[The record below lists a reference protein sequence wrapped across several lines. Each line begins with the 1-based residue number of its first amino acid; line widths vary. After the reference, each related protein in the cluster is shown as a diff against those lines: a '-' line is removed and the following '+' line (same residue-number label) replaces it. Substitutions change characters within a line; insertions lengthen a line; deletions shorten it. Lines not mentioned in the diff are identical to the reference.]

1 MRQGVR
7 LEPLLKANRT
17 VSSGSA
23 RYGVRIEKAKER
35 SPRIDAATGSA
46 LVNVKRVKNSDHR
59 KLRERITDA
68 MMPGHGGIP
77 GGEHGDD
84 ADACP
89 QVLNVCLDDSRTEAL
104 SGTPQVVVEG
114 HVPVHDLED
123 KFLQHEPAR
132 RRQLE
137 GNVEQRKGR
146 RSISVILSAN
156 NSHPL
161 SLSGFGHAGL
171 RKRRPKAA
179 RVFQRGRAQRGFKIP
194 NARSRGVAAAL
205 HVKAER
211 CFHRLVNS
219 RFARG
224 SDNAMIDRRA
234 ALFVDTL
241 GLAGLLRHPSAVAW
255 AALRIVALWSG
266 SLGWLLETIRAEGL
280 DTRAWLRLEIVDLQ
294 LNVAFQRFDIPVI
307 LACGIAFIA
316 IVQAIEIL
324 LLQPLEATA
333 NQWRR

>member
-68 MMPGHGGIP
+68 MMRGHGGIP

-114 HVPVHDLED
+114 HVPVHGLED

-171 RKRRPKAA
+171 RRRRPKSTSESLPT
-179 RVFQRGRAQRGFKIP
+179 RTRATWLQDTERPFP
-194 NARSRGVAAAL
+194 RSRGSA
-205 HVKAER
+205 
-211 CFHRLVNS
+211 S
-219 RFARG
+219 REGGKVLSSTGEQSICSRKRQRH
-224 SDNAMIDRRA
+224 DRSTR
-234 ALFVDTL
+234 
-241 GLAGLLRHPSAVAW
+241 SAF
-255 AALRIVALWSG
+255 R
-266 SLGWLLETIRAEGL
+266 
-280 DTRAWLRLEIVDLQ
+280 
-294 LNVAFQRFDIPVI
+294 
-307 LACGIAFIA
+307 
-316 IVQAIEIL
+316 
-324 LLQPLEATA
+324 
-333 NQWRR
+333 